1 MKKKV
6 KGGNNMTK
14 ENLKL
19 IITELENAELQE
31 DGTIK
36 VTIKYDYAEG
46 TVNYGDFRCFCDEL
60 IRKIRK

>member
-1 MKKKV
+1 MP
-6 KGGNNMTK
+6 K

-19 IITELENAELQE
+19 IISELKNAKLQE

-36 VTIKYDYAEG
+36 VTIKYDYVEG

-60 IRKIRK
+60 IRKIRKI